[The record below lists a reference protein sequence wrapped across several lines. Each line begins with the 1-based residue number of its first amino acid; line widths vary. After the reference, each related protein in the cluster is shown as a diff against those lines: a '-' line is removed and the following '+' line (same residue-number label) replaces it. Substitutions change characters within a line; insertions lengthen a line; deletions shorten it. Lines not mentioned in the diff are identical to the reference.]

1 MQEARNM
8 MKEWLLHEVP
18 LTLRPNLQVGG
29 NAGEWGAGEAIE
41 EEKLPPVPTGVVAKS
56 GNGRITISWDPVPD
70 AMYYNLYFLTSKGVS
85 IKFSELT
92 RPIAS
97 AADFKPVIGV
107 KKDKGNCIEGAASP
121 YVHDDLANGT
131 CYHYVVTVVTPA
143 EEGLNSAEVWAAPS
157 PNLVVLRM
165 GEGGVGD
172 GGLNQP
178 PGMAW
183 DREGKS

>member
-18 LTLRPNLQVGG
+18 LTLRRKRQVGG

-56 GNGRITISWDPVPD
+56 GNGRITISWDPVQD

-92 RPIAS
+92 RLIAS
-97 AADFKPVIGV
+97 AADFNAFLCVMTVKVICL
-107 KKDKGNCIEGAASP
+107 DRMDSP
-121 YVHDDLANGT
+121 YVH
-131 CYHYVVTVVTPA
+131 V
-143 EEGLNSAEVWAAPS
+143 
-157 PNLVVLRM
+157 
-165 GEGGVGD
+165 
-172 GGLNQP
+172 
-178 PGMAW
+178 
-183 DREGKS
+183 